1 MTNINITCP
10 ECGHLIELTEQLASP
25 LVNETKRKYE
35 TLLKGK
41 DDDLKKK
48 EAEFEKTKQ
57 DFEEKFQYKLCAE
70 QERIAKDEQRKAKL
84 LAENDIKEKSSE
96 IELLREHIKNND
108 KKLAEARQKQADFM
122 KKERELE
129 ERARELDLQVE
140 QKLREESKTMES
152 KLRESLANEHALN
165 VRDKDEKIDGLRRK
179 IADLQQRAEQGS
191 MQSQGESLEV
201 ELECRLKE
209 LFPFDTIKPVEKGE
223 SGADIVQ
230 EVMSPNGK
238 TVGSILWET
247 KRTKTWHASWL
258 PKLREDQRR
267 ANADLCVLMSKT
279 LPQEVSDFDSIDNV
293 WLTSFES
300 ALSLAKRLR
309 INLIEMANLRIV
321 RDGEASK
328 KEVLYDYLTGPNFKS
343 RVEAI
348 VEKFSEAQE
357 DLLKEKKWM
366 NKMWARREKQ
376 LEGVINSTVGMYGDL
391 EGLAGSAM
399 PQIESLEVPLI
410 DLAN

>member
-1 MTNINITCP
+1 MTNIEINCP
-10 ECGHLIELTEQLASP
+10 ECGHHIELTEQLASP

-35 TLLKGK
+35 ALLKGK
-41 DDDLKKK
+41 EADLKKK
-48 EAEFEKTKQ
+48 EAEVEKTKKV
-57 DFEEKFQYKLCAE
+57 FEEEFKYKLCAE
-70 QERIAKDEQRKAKL
+70 QERIAKEEQRKAKV
-84 LAENDIKEKSSE
+84 LAENDIREKVSE
-96 IELLREHIKNND
+96 IDLLRDRIKNND
-108 KKLAEARQKQADFM
+108 EKLAEARQKQADFM

-129 ERARELDLQVE
+129 DRARELDLQVE
-140 QKLREESKTMES
+140 KKLREESKTMEL
-152 KLRESLANEHALN
+152 KLRDNLAQEHALN

-179 IADLQQRAEQGS
+179 ITELQQRAEQGS
-191 MQSQGESLEV
+191 MQAQGESLEV
-201 ELECRLKE
+201 ELEYRLKE
-209 LFPFDTIKPVEKGE
+209 LFPFDNIKPVAKGE
-223 SGADIVQ
+223 SGADIIQ

-238 TVGSILWET
+238 IVGSILWET

-258 PKLREDQRR
+258 PKLREDQRVSG
-267 ANADLCVLMSKT
+267 ADICVLMSKT
-279 LPQEVSDFDSIDNV
+279 LPQEVSDFDNIDNV
-293 WLTSFES
+293 WVTSFES
-300 ALSLAKRLR
+300 ALSLAKSLR

-348 VEKFSEAQE
+348 VEKFSEAQQ

-366 NKMWARREKQ
+366 VKMWARREKQ

-399 PQIESLEVPLI
+399 PEIEALEVPL
-410 DLAN
+410 LGEG